1 MSVVDLLQKLKPI
14 YAEDAEDWDEAI
26 NGLSHCE
33 SVTWQGS
40 AGLDCT
46 PLLELVPFRI
56 HGMHQ
61 APSFVRRSHP
71 NNSLHVFS
79 DYGTRWLDRMKRL
92 YQDLDD
98 VDPADLGFRAF
109 TPCTPTIYEML
120 NGYENSDVE
129 CEEIIPLKLFED
141 CELLRAEYP
150 NVHSSATSS
159 AIPDDKWH
167 AVYLELSMEFKGQ
180 RHTQGLL
187 YFHLENLLCLEQ
199 VFAAHHIPIDIFYAK
214 KVQGKSGSW
223 EFIHSEDSKLMH
235 AVQKLPVELRPKI
248 WAADCVDFTTEGEQL
263 FGFASWYEP
272 PWCTNN
278 SEWSWIR
285 H

>member
-1 MSVVDLLQKLKPI
+1 MSVAELLEQLEPV
-14 YAEDAEDWDEAI
+14 YPEDVEDWNEAR

-46 PLLELVPFRI
+46 PLLELAPFAV
-56 HGMHQ
+56 HGMYQ
-61 APSFVRRSHP
+61 APSFVKRQHP
-71 NNSLHVFS
+71 RNSLHVFS
-79 DYGTRWLDRMKRL
+79 DYGTRWVDRMKRL
-92 YQDLDD
+92 YQDLDE
-98 VDPADLGFRAF
+98 VDPVDLGFRAF
-109 TPCTPTIYEML
+109 TPCKPSIHEML

-141 CELLRAEYP
+141 CGPLRAAYP

-159 AIPDDKWH
+159 AIPDDVWH
-167 AVYLELSMEFKGQ
+167 AVYLELSIEFEGQ
-180 RHTQGLL
+180 RCSEKIL

-199 VFAAHHIPIDIFYAK
+199 VFGAYDIPIDIFYAK

-223 EFIHSEDSKLMH
+223 EFIHSEQSKFMA
-235 AVQKLPVELRPKI
+235 AVQKLPVGLRPKI
-248 WAADCVDFTTEGEQL
+248 WAADCADFTKDGEQL

-272 PWCTNN
+272 PWCTND
-278 SEWSWIR
+278 SEWRWIR